1 MFGIGVGMLYT
12 PILVDRLQLE
22 FPSGH
27 AVANILR
34 ALTDKRL
41 LRRSIGKLGGGTGAG
56 IAIAALVSRVAWLE
70 RIGISASTVGA
81 GLIVGS
87 RIGVPALV
95 MGGVG
100 ELLVPRLRA
109 AGYLGPHD
117 PFRKIGFLVGLAMIM
132 GAAVVDLAV
141 IGREAVRRVQARRG
155 AARAPVPSGGLSSGR
170 LLAWVIV
177 WGVALVLVATLL
189 LGQPVGYVLF
199 ALALVFLFVFVN
211 GISTGI
217 SDWNPISSAF
227 VVSVL
232 MMSALG
238 LRSPIVAMMAASI
251 LLVSTTVGVDMQQ
264 DRSTG
269 WRLGSNRAIQ
279 FRYQAVGIV
288 VGSVLCVVMAQLFMT
303 AYPILRVD
311 TFTHPEAR
319 VGGWQSAMT
328 FKFVGAIRGMGHL
341 RPYQVTAL
349 WLGFG
354 IGFGTE
360 VLRKLHRSAG
370 RPTAAS
376 SPRARRRRG
385 RRLDGRRRAAL
396 EPLRLVDGRL
406 PRDLDRGLVRR
417 RQPAD
422 VAALPAPRSAAV
434 APEENGDALPEDMS
448 TAVADRRRP
457 HRRRVALHAGRR
469 HRGAARDGSDRLSPS
484 IDGESSFDSSCTH
497 PRWFAASAADL
508 RALLSDHLHCERK
521 AAENALSLVRRYP
534 HRGASV
540 AQLSRLAHEETSH
553 VVQVAALLG
562 RRGWTPRADSP
573 NHYARGLMDEVR
585 GREPERLLDALLVA
599 AFIEARS
606 HERLGCWRADS
617 PPRARRSW
625 PISTRRSATPRS
637 ATPRSSSSSRG
648 RSSRRRRSRRGSKS
662 SASARPRSWAR
673 CRTTCRVH

>member
-1 MFGIGVGMLYT
+1 MTESDGRPGARRLPHRSLQRFLPAPGSLRYHLLLGAVALFILGPLGGVTAAYMTFSLGFSVGAQVLAGILGSVVTYGYGAEGKHGANYIQTMAASVADLAGMCVLIQAMVWLGMPLPAGWKLGLYFGCIGMFGIGVGMLYT
-12 PILVDRLQLE
+12 PVLVDRLQLE

-34 ALTDKRL
+34 ALTDRRL

-95 MGGVG
+95 MGGLG

-141 IGREAVRRVQARRG
+141 IGREAARRLRARRG
-155 AARAPVPSGGLSSGR
+155 APRAPVQSGGLSSGR

-177 WGVALVLVATLL
+177 WGAALVLVATLL

-269 WRLGSNRAIQ
+269 WRLGSDRAIQ

-288 VGSVLCVVMAQLFMT
+288 VGSVLCVLMAQLFMT

-341 RPYQVTAL
+341 KPYQVTAL

-360 VLRKLHRSAG
+360 VLRKLMKRWGAYGRFVASGGAG
-370 RPTAAS
+370 AVVGWLVDAVLLSSPYASSTGGFLEISTAAWFAAGS
-376 SPRARRRRG
+376 LLTSLLSPRR
-385 RRLDGRRRAAL
+385 
-396 EPLRLVDGRL
+396 P
-406 PRDLDRGLVRR
+406 P
-417 RQPAD
+417 
-422 VAALPAPRSAAV
+422 VAT
-434 APEENGDALPEDMS
+434 PEEHGDALPEDMS
-448 TAVADRRRP
+448 TP
-457 HRRRVALHAGRR
+457 SLIGGGLIAGESLYTL
-469 HRGAARDGSDRLSPS
+469 GAA
-484 IDGESSFDSSCTH
+484 I
-497 PRWFAASAADL
+497 
-508 RALLSDHLHCERK
+508 
-521 AAENALSLVRRYP
+521 
-534 HRGASV
+534 
-540 AQLSRLAHEETSH
+540 
-553 VVQVAALLG
+553 AALL
-562 RRGWTPRADSP
+562 TM
-573 NHYARGLMDEVR
+573 L
-585 GREPERLLDALLVA
+585 
-599 AFIEARS
+599 
-606 HERLGCWRADS
+606 
-617 PPRARRSW
+617 
-625 PISTRRSATPRS
+625 
-637 ATPRSSSSSRG
+637 
-648 RSSRRRRSRRGSKS
+648 
-662 SASARPRSWAR
+662 
-673 CRTTCRVH
+673 

>member
-1 MFGIGVGMLYT
+1 MSETDDSPGARRGFHRFLPAPGSLRYHLLLGAVALFILGPLGGVTAAYMTFSLGFSVGAQVLAGILGSVVTYGYGAEGKHGANYIQTMAASVADLAGMCVLIQAMVWLGMPLPPGWKLGLYFGCIGMFGIGVGMLYT
-12 PILVDRLQLE
+12 PVLVDRLQLE

-41 LRRSIGKLGGGTGAG
+41 LRRSISKLGGGTGAG

-70 RIGISASTVGA
+70 GIGVSASTLGA

-141 IGREAVRRVQARRG
+141 IGREAVRRMQARRG
-155 AARAPVPSGGLSSGR
+155 APRAPVQSGGLSSGR

-177 WGVALVLVATLL
+177 WGLALVLVATLL

-279 FRYQAVGIV
+279 FRYQAVGII

-341 RPYQVTAL
+341 KPYQVTAL
-349 WLGFG
+349 WIGFG
-354 IGFGTE
+354 IGFATE
-360 VLRKLHRSAG
+360 VLRKLMRRWAAYGRLVGSGAG
-370 RPTAAS
+370 GAVVGWLVDAVLLSSPYASSTGGFLEISTAAWFAAGS
-376 SPRARRRRG
+376 LLTSLLSPR
-385 RRLDGRRRAAL
+385 RA
-396 EPLRLVDGRL
+396 P
-406 PRDLDRGLVRR
+406 
-417 RQPAD
+417 
-422 VAALPAPRSAAV
+422 VAT
-434 APEENGDALPEDMS
+434 PEEHGDALPEDMS
-448 TAVADRRRP
+448 TP
-457 HRRRVALHAGRR
+457 SLIGGGLIAGESLYTL
-469 HRGAARDGSDRLSPS
+469 GAA
-484 IDGESSFDSSCTH
+484 I
-497 PRWFAASAADL
+497 
-508 RALLSDHLHCERK
+508 
-521 AAENALSLVRRYP
+521 
-534 HRGASV
+534 
-540 AQLSRLAHEETSH
+540 
-553 VVQVAALLG
+553 AALL
-562 RRGWTPRADSP
+562 AM
-573 NHYARGLMDEVR
+573 L
-585 GREPERLLDALLVA
+585 
-599 AFIEARS
+599 
-606 HERLGCWRADS
+606 
-617 PPRARRSW
+617 
-625 PISTRRSATPRS
+625 
-637 ATPRSSSSSRG
+637 
-648 RSSRRRRSRRGSKS
+648 
-662 SASARPRSWAR
+662 
-673 CRTTCRVH
+673 